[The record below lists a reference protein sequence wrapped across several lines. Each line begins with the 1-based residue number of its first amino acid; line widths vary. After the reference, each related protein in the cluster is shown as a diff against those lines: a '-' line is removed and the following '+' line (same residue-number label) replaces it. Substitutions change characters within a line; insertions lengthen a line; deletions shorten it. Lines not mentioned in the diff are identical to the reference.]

1 MNSIIHVENLVK
13 RYKNTQA
20 NAVDSISFDVAPGEF
35 FVLLGPN
42 GAGKTT
48 TISILTTTLAPTSG
62 KVEIAGYDLVS
73 EANKVRESVGIIFQN
88 PSLDQNLTAEENV
101 RLHACLYGLYPFRP
115 TFWLMP
121 RAYQK
126 HVTDLAAILGIEK
139 EIHKPVKTFSGG
151 MKRKLEII
159 RSLIHKP
166 HGVLFL
172 DEPTTGLDPLSRRS
186 LWDYLTQVRSEY
198 ETTVFMTTHYLEEAE
213 QADTICIL
221 HHGKVVA
228 KGTPDDVKSR
238 LVDNFLLL
246 DAADRGALR
255 TELLTLQIPFVE
267 TPLFKIELNGDKK
280 RSPQYILKAVD
291 TPLTTVKI
299 NTPTVEDAYLA
310 IIQENDD
317 DNSKAN

>member
-1 MNSIIHVENLVK
+1 M
-13 RYKNTQA
+13 
-20 NAVDSISFDVAPGEF
+20 
-35 FVLLGPN
+35 
-42 GAGKTT
+42 
-48 TISILTTTLAPTSG
+48 
-62 KVEIAGYDLVS
+62 
-73 EANKVRESVGIIFQN
+73 
-88 PSLDQNLTAEENV
+88 
-101 RLHACLYGLYPFRP
+101 
-115 TFWLMP
+115 
-121 RAYQK
+121 
-126 HVTDLAAILGIEK
+126 TDLADILGIAK

-166 HGVLFL
+166 RVLFL

-246 DAADRGALR
+246 DASDRGSAAA
-255 TELLTLQIPFVE
+255 ELLHRFRFLSSKHPC
-267 TPLFKIELNGDKK
+267 
-280 RSPQYILKAVD
+280 LK
-291 TPLTTVKI
+291 
-299 NTPTVEDAYLA
+299 
-310 IIQENDD
+310 
-317 DNSKAN
+317 